1 MGLFTQCN
9 WGRSMSE
16 NVGRPE
22 DDITE
27 ITLSSVFDDDAH
39 LKPEHVNIVYAQEQ
53 KFKGVR
59 RSFKIFNDTQLYYTL
74 KSFRNK
80 DNKKH
85 RVNLSYVN
93 IQPERQCYVAWNWL
107 STAFATIV
115 WSMLLFYVGLFT
127 QFKADYIVI
136 VAVLLGTFSMIS
148 MLIFYYRTQDKLI
161 FNSFVGNIPLFEVS
175 NHKSGNKDFDF
186 FMVKLRQ
193 HIKMAQQKLTMHE
206 RLVGELKDLRR
217 IRDEGKISNETY
229 ESARNIIFKHE
240 AFQTKQD

>member
-1 MGLFTQCN
+1 
-9 WGRSMSE
+9 MSE
-16 NVGRPE
+16 EVGRPE

-27 ITLSSVFDDDAH
+27 ITLSSELDDDAH
-39 LKPEHVNIVYAQEQ
+39 LKPERINLAYVQEQ

-59 RSFKIFNDTQLYYTL
+59 RTFKIFNDTQLHYTL
-74 KSFRNK
+74 KSFRHK

-85 RVNLSYVN
+85 RINLSYVN
-93 IQPERQCYVAWNWL
+93 LHPERECVVAWNWL

-127 QFKADYIVI
+127 QYQADYIVI
-136 VAVLLGTFSMIS
+136 VAILLGTFSMLS

-161 FNSFVGNIPLFEVS
+161 YSSFIGNIPLFEVS
-175 NHKSGNKDFDF
+175 NHKSGNQEFDLF
-186 FMVKLRQ
+186 IVKLRQ
-193 HIKMAQQKLTMHE
+193 HIKVAQDKLPMHQ

-217 IRDEGKISNETY
+217 IRDEGTISNEQY

-240 AFQTKQD
+240 AFQSK

>member
-1 MGLFTQCN
+1 
-9 WGRSMSE
+9 MSE
-16 NVGRPE
+16 EVGRPE

-27 ITLSSVFDDDAH
+27 ITLSSEFDDDAH
-39 LKPEHVNIVYAQEQ
+39 LKPERINLAYVQEQ

-59 RSFKIFNDTQLYYTL
+59 RTFKIFNDTQLHYTHT
-74 KSFRNK
+74 SFRNK
-80 DNKKH
+80 DNKK
-85 RVNLSYVN
+85 RRINLSYIN
-93 IQPERQCYVAWNWL
+93 IQPQRDSTVAWNWF

-148 MLIFYYRTQDKLI
+148 MLIFYYRTQDKMVY
-161 FNSFVGNIPLFEVS
+161 NSFFGNIPLFEVS
-175 NHKSGNKDFDF
+175 NHKSGNKEFELF
-186 FMVKLRQ
+186 ILKLRQ
-193 HIKMAQQKLTMHE
+193 HIKSAQDRMSMHQ

-217 IRDEGKISNETY
+217 IRDEGKITNEQY

-240 AFQTKQD
+240 AFQSKPGD

>member
-1 MGLFTQCN
+1 
-9 WGRSMSE
+9 MSE
-16 NVGRPE
+16 EVGRPE

-27 ITLSSVFDDDAH
+27 ITLSSEFDDDAH
-39 LKPEHVNIVYAQEQ
+39 LKPERINFAYVQEQ

-59 RSFKIFNDTQLYYTL
+59 RTFKIFNDTQLHYTHT
-74 KSFRNK
+74 SFRNK
-80 DNKKH
+80 DNKK
-85 RVNLSYVN
+85 RRINLSYVN
-93 IQPERQCYVAWNWL
+93 IQPQRDSTVAWNWF

-148 MLIFYYRTQDKLI
+148 MLIFYYRTQDKMVY
-161 FNSFVGNIPLFEVS
+161 NSFFGNIPLFEVS
-175 NHKSGNKDFDF
+175 NHKSGNKEFELF
-186 FMVKLRQ
+186 ILKLRQ
-193 HIKMAQQKLTMHE
+193 HIKSAQDRMSMHQ

-217 IRDEGKISNETY
+217 IRDEGKITNEQY

-240 AFQTKQD
+240 AFQSKPGD